1 MLSHSY
7 FLACFITLNFLSNW
21 GRAAPV
27 YEEDLHVSNSFTS
40 FLDGKCQAPK
50 LPGIDPLSGC
60 PKDTIFVSQKH
71 PSARYRTINSVLNAL
86 PDDGTLKNI
95 LIDEGIYHEK
105 VIVRRISPTIFAGVT
120 PNNRDPSAN
129 RVQVWQ
135 SSYVNQSDPISTMHN
150 CDAVVLGIGTG
161 AAASSSDFKAYNI
174 NFVQRQFFKGQEVTQ
189 YQLGPAAALC
199 VHNSNASFYGCGFS
213 SFQDTIY
220 VGLRSQAFFFKSTV
234 KGMTDQL
241 YGQGKA
247 WLEQV
252 SLLSRGCGGG
262 ITAWRGDPVDPLV
275 GVYISNSNINRSPDA
290 STLKPMEKACY
301 LGRPWNVYSHSTYLN
316 TYMSNIIADAG
327 FKVWSKR
334 QSNFDPRL
342 TRFAEYRSSGPGG
355 YMGNR
360 DYPLKRALTD
370 KEAKGITYKK
380 VFGGST
386 PWIDSKTMKNW

>member
-1 MLSHSY
+1 
-7 FLACFITLNFLSNW
+7 
-21 GRAAPV
+21 
-27 YEEDLHVSNSFTS
+27 
-40 FLDGKCQAPK
+40 
-50 LPGIDPLSGC
+50 
-60 PKDTIFVSQKH
+60 
-71 PSARYRTINSVLNAL
+71 
-86 PDDGTLKNI
+86 
-95 LIDEGIYHEK
+95 
-105 VIVRRISPTIFAGVT
+105 
-120 PNNRDPSAN
+120 
-129 RVQVWQ
+129 
-135 SSYVNQSDPISTMHN
+135 
-150 CDAVVLGIGTG
+150 
-161 AAASSSDFKAYNI
+161 
-174 NFVQRQFFKGQEVTQ
+174 
-189 YQLGPAAALC
+189 
-199 VHNSNASFYGCGFS
+199 
-213 SFQDTIY
+213 
-220 VGLRSQAFFFKSTV
+220 
-234 KGMTDQL
+234 MTDQL

-360 DYPLKRALTD
+360 DYTLERALTD

>member
-1 MLSHSY
+1 MLSYSY

-21 GRAAPV
+21 GRAALV
-27 YEEDLHVSNSFTS
+27 YEEDLHVSNSFKS
-40 FLDGKCQAPK
+40 FLDGNCQAPK
-50 LPGIDPLSGC
+50 SPGIDPLSGC
-60 PKDTIFVSQKH
+60 PKDTIFVSQKY
-71 PSARYRTINSVLNAL
+71 PSARYRTINSALNAL
-86 PDDGTLKNI
+86 PDDGTLTNI

-135 SSYVNQSDPISTMHN
+135 SSYVNQSDPTSTMHN
-150 CDAVVLGIGTG
+150 CDAVVLGIGTV
-161 AAASSSDFKAYNI
+161 AAAGNSDFKAYNI

-199 VHNSNASFYGCGFS
+199 VQNSNASFYGCGFS

-220 VGLRSQAFFFKSTV
+220 VGPRSQAFFFKSTV

-252 SLLSRGCGGG
+252 SLLLRGCGGG
-262 ITAWRGDPVDPLV
+262 ITAWRGDPQDPLV
-275 GVYISNSNINRSPDA
+275 GVYISNSNIIRSPHA

-301 LGRPWNVYSHSTYLN
+301 LGRPWNIYSHSTYLN

-327 FKVWSKR
+327 FKVWAKR

-360 DYPLKRALTD
+360 DYTLERALTD